1 MQTHEP
7 ERLEQHYDE
16 VNRLVE
22 LAADLDDIQ
31 QELKAIA
38 LKGGKRKSFY
48 TLTVAQKQV
57 DVMVNAIQRQI
68 NQLESGTDELA
79 QPTT

>member
-7 ERLEQHYDE
+7 EQLEQHYDD

-38 LKGGKRKSFY
+38 LKGGKRKAFY

>member
-1 MQTHEP
+1 MSTP
-7 ERLEQHYDE
+7 NERLDDLYRD

-31 QELKAIA
+31 QELKNMSRAH
-38 LKGGKRKSFY
+38 GKRSGY
-48 TLTVAQKQV
+48 YSLTFAQKRV
-57 DVMVNAIQRQI
+57 DKLVNGIQREI
-68 NQLESGTDELA
+68 NEMEGGTDELA

>member
-1 MQTHEP
+1 MKTQN
-7 ERLEQHYDE
+7 EQLDDLYKD

-31 QELKAIA
+31 QELKSLSRAH
-38 LKGGKRKSFY
+38 GKRSGY
-48 TLTVAQKQV
+48 YSLTIAQKQV
-57 DVMVNAIQRQI
+57 DKLVNGIQREI
-68 NQLESGTDELA
+68 NEMEGGTDELA

>member
-1 MQTHEP
+1 MRTLN
-7 ERLEQHYDE
+7 ERLEDLYKD

-31 QELKAIA
+31 QELKTMSRER
-38 LKGGKRKSFY
+38 GKRRGYYS
-48 TLTVAQKQV
+48 LTIAQKQV
-57 DVMVNAIQRQI
+57 DKLVNGIQHEI
-68 NQLESGTDELA
+68 NEMEGGTDELA

>member
-1 MQTHEP
+1 MKTQN
-7 ERLEQHYDE
+7 EQLDDLYKD

-31 QELKAIA
+31 QELKT
-38 LKGGKRKSFY
+38 LSREHGKRSGY
-48 TLTVAQKQV
+48 YSLTFAQKQV
-57 DVMVNAIQRQI
+57 DKLVNGIQREI
-68 NQLESGTDELA
+68 NEMEGGTDGLA

>member
-1 MQTHEP
+1 MNASN
-7 ERLEQHYDE
+7 ERLDDLYKD

-31 QELKAIA
+31 QELKDIA
-38 LKGGKRKSFY
+38 LKGGKRKAFY

-68 NQLESGTDELA
+68 NQLEGGTDELA

>member
-1 MQTHEP
+1 MNASN
-7 ERLEQHYDE
+7 ERLDDLYKD

-38 LKGGKRKSFY
+38 LKGGKRKAFY

-57 DVMVNAIQRQI
+57 DVMVNGIQREI
-68 NQLESGTDELA
+68 NEMEGGTDELA